1 MLFAIRGTIK
11 QPSNMKKQRTYNP
24 KTKEVNKRKEI
35 NMLIAKLCNK
45 STCILEGVRTSKA
58 ADALKENVV
67 NGLDNVV
74 EFTTVSV
81 FESIS

>member
-1 MLFAIRGTIK
+1 
-11 QPSNMKKQRTYNP
+11 MKKHRTYNS
-24 KTKEVNKRKEI
+24 KKKK
-35 NMLIAKLCNK
+35 K
-45 STCILEGVRTSKA
+45 TCILEGVRTSKA

-67 NGLDNVV
+67 NGLDKVV